1 MEPDVK
7 TGYAGGVVGVVLK
20 TPWGMVINAIRYAH
34 GMHLVVLYFLAQL
47 WPNQLVFNPQIQV
60 K

>member
-1 MEPDVK
+1 MK
-7 TGYAGGVVGVVLK
+7 NGVVGVR
-20 TPWGMVINAIRYAH
+20 WGPGIELFSRGTQYAH
-34 GMHLVVLYFLAQL
+34 GLHLVVLYFLAQL